1 MSTQTPGNS
10 PASATAKKV
19 RIAIWVA
26 LATAMLVIVGVVV
39 FANTYDP
46 QEGNSPL
53 PYKSNSASTTGPGI
67 MTPSHTTD
75 EYGFIVNSATPKAK
89 APQVLVYIDFICPA
103 CQQFEKGDGV
113 KLQEMAAAGDITLE
127 YRPIAVL
134 DRAST
139 TSYSS
144 RALNAFACV
153 ADAKPESAILFM
165 NKLMEEQPKEGTAGL
180 TNEKLAEHA
189 SSAGATGLEQC
200 MTDGPFGTWTK
211 AATKKAISYG
221 LDHTPYVVVNDVLWD
236 NKSDI
241 FEMISNSKVA

>member
-1 MSTQTPGNS
+1 MSTQSPGNN
-10 PASATAKKV
+10 PASTTAKKV
-19 RIAIWVA
+19 RAAIWVA
-26 LATAMLVIVGVVV
+26 LVTVLLVIVGIVA

-53 PYKSNSASTTGPGI
+53 PDQPKSASAVPANI
-67 MTPSHTTD
+67 TD
-75 EYGFIVNSATPKAK
+75 EGGVIVSSSATKAN

-103 CQQFEKGDGV
+103 CEQFEKEDGT
-113 KLQEMAAAGDITLE
+113 KLQQMAAAGDITLE
-127 YRPIAVL
+127 YRPIAIL

-139 TSYSS
+139 SKYSS

-153 ADAKPESAILFM
+153 ADSKPESAVPFL
-165 NKLMEEQPKEGTAGL
+165 NKLMDEQPKEGTAGL

-189 SSAGATGLEQC
+189 ASVGATGLEQC
-200 MTDGPFGTWTK
+200 AANGGFSGWTK
-211 AATKKAISYG
+211 ATTDKALSYG

-241 FEMISNSKVA
+241 FEMISSSK